1 MAEFLAKNPDAS
13 IAVYPK
19 QYAEKEKEYIGFFEA
34 KKKYFL
40 RSEGKNARFLSEDD
54 SIMVDKM
61 SVKDSLF
68 VHYLNKHND
77 DTMLFTIQ
85 DKCTVYIG
93 SARIN
98 SGFNELTKAR
108 ENSFILPFKNKAV
121 ENRVKI
127 HAGENSIP
135 YNGFSFYKITY
146 NGELPESLIK
156 ANRKMNELNDEAP
169 RKKYKKERKK
179 NGNVL

>member
-1 MAEFLAKNPDAS
+1 MIFLKDNPDATIS
-13 IAVYPK
+13 ITPLNYDN
-19 QYAEKEKEYIGFFEA
+19 KEKEYILFYEA
-34 KKKYFL
+34 KKKYFFTTQKKDEATY
-40 RSEGKNARFLSEDD
+40 SKED
-54 SIMVDKM
+54 SIAVDKM

-121 ENRVKI
+121 EKRVKI
-127 HAGENSIP
+127 HAGETNIP

-146 NGELPESLIK
+146 KGELPESLIK
-156 ANRKMNELNDEAP
+156 ANRKMNEFNDEAP